1 MFPLQLLLLE
11 PNLLD
16 TQKLQTT
23 LSSGG
28 IDCQLL
34 RVDTRADFVKALE
47 TNPFDLILSDYS
59 LPGFDGRTALEIARQ
74 QRPETPFVFVSTSVG
89 EELAI
94 AALEA
99 GAAGFVLKHR
109 LERLV
114 PCIKRVLPE
123 NSRYPST
130 EVALREENDPNW
142 AAVKQAGAAL
152 RNAQARL
159 RAVAANLPQGAV
171 FVLDLDLRYLL
182 AEGKALEAA
191 GMTSKDL
198 VGKTIWEALDPVLA
212 AKYEPYFRQALRG
225 EPFQLEHY
233 SHDRH
238 YVSHGTPLYNNQGEI
253 YAVLAKSYDI
263 SDRKH
268 VEVALRES
276 EEKFR
281 AFVSTASDIIYEM
294 SADWGE
300 MRFLEGKEFIA
311 TTENPRCDW
320 MEAYIPETDKPRGRA
335 AIARAIATR
344 SNFELEHR
352 VIRLDGT
359 VGWAFS
365 RAIPLINEAGEII
378 KWFGATSDI
387 TDWVEAEAALRE
399 SEAKYRTLFE
409 SIDEGF
415 AVFEMIDDQN
425 GRAINY
431 RFLEVNSVFE
441 RQTGLVDAAGKLVSE
456 IDPNIESYWFETFD
470 TVVQTGESVRLEN
483 YNQSTGR
490 WYSVYASRIDGEGSR
505 QVCIVFDDISDRKR
519 QEQRQAFLLK
529 LGDALRPLSD
539 ATEIQR
545 TAMRVLGEHFA
556 LDRAMYA
563 EITPDGETVIVN
575 DNYLSG
581 RFPPFTGEFPLA
593 SYGSIIDKA
602 RSGEPMIVADVD
614 AITELTEAEKMN
626 YKEIGS
632 TAFVTIPLIKGG
644 RWVSNLVVH
653 QGEPRRWTTEEIA
666 VLQET
671 AERTWAAV
679 ERARAEAALRESEE
693 KYRSLFESM
702 SEGLAINELVRDESG
717 RAVDARYLELNPA
730 YGRQTGFDRSSTLGR
745 LASEVFPDYYRSWL
759 EIVER
764 VLRTGQQ
771 EYFEHFVLDNERWF
785 AFHVAPFGGADRF
798 TVFYDDITERK
809 QSEEQLRRAA
819 EMNAFRVELS
829 DTLRSL
835 SNPIETQAEA
845 CRLLGEHLG
854 VDRAYYVEVN
864 EAEGYARVNQNYL
877 RGDSPSLVGVFQLAD
892 YGWTLPLLQRSET
905 IIVVDAENSDV
916 IPEADRMAM
925 AAVRIAAHISTP
937 LVKAGTLMG
946 ALCVTECESREW
958 TETEIELVRET
969 AERIWAA
976 IERARAE
983 EIVAADLRDT
993 QLLQELGAR
1002 LVTEGDI
1009 QTLYQEILSAAIAL
1023 THADAGTVQILDNAT
1038 QELLTLASRGF
1049 SRTVFEHFY
1058 RLDASSNTSCGIALR
1073 TGERTFIDF
1082 DVPASEDP
1090 DGSCR
1095 MHVEAGYLS
1104 AQSTPLIARSGRA
1117 VGMVSTHW
1125 HDRRRPSDRE
1135 LRFLDLL
1142 ARQAADLIEQRQT
1155 EAEREKLL
1163 ACEQT
1168 ARAEANRANRF
1179 KDEFLAVLSHE
1190 LRSPLNPILGWTHLL
1205 QSGKLDA
1212 NRQREGLATIE
1223 RNAKLQTQLIGDLL
1237 DISHIMQGK
1246 LSLNVDSVSL
1256 TFVITAA
1263 VETVRL
1269 AAEAKQIQI
1278 LLDITAEIAPVSG
1291 DAARLQQVVCN
1302 LLTNAV
1308 KFTPNGGRVTVELR
1322 QIDRGAQIRVIDTG
1336 KGIEPQFLPHVFE
1349 YFRQADS
1356 TTTRQFGGL
1365 GLGLAIVQQIVERH
1379 GGTVKVESL
1388 GENQGATFIVQL
1400 PVIGQ
1405 AVKMKSELSQAQAE
1419 NLEASLNNLQILLVD
1434 DEADTLEFQA
1444 FLLEQ
1449 SGAKVVAVA
1458 SSSEALQVLDRFI
1471 PDVLISDIGMAEMD
1485 GYMLIQH
1492 IRSRPPEREGTIPAI
1507 ALTAYARD
1515 FDQQKAFQSGFQA
1528 HITKPVEPDM
1538 LIKTITRLLC
1548 SNNL

>member
-11 PNLLD
+11 ANLLD
-16 TQKLQTT
+16 AQKVQATV
-23 LSSGG
+23 SSGG

-94 AALEA
+94 DALEA

-114 PCIKRVLPE
+114 PCIKRVLGE

-130 EVALREENDPNW
+130 EVALREEDEPNW
-142 AAVKQAGAAL
+142 AAVEQAGATL
-152 RNAQARL
+152 RDAEAHL
-159 RAVAANLPQGAV
+159 HAVAANLPQGAV
-171 FVLDLDLRYLL
+171 FVVDLDLRYLL

-198 VGKTIWEALDPVLA
+198 LGKTIWEALDPALT
-212 AKYEPYFRQALRG
+212 AKYEPLYRQALRG

-238 YVSHGTPLYNNQGEI
+238 YISHGTPLYNNQGEI
-253 YAVLAKSYDI
+253 YAVLAMSYDI
-263 SDRKH
+263 SDRIH
-268 VEVALRES
+268 AEDALRES

-281 AFVSTASDIIYEM
+281 AFVSATSDIIYEM
-294 SADWGE
+294 SADW
-300 MRFLEGKEFIA
+300 RKIRSLEGKKFIA
-311 TTENPRCDW
+311 TTEDPRCDW
-320 MEAYIPETDKPRGRA
+320 TEAYIPETDKPRVRA
-335 AIARAIATR
+335 AIDHAIATR

-359 VGWAFS
+359 VGWTFS
-365 RAIPLINEAGEII
+365 RAIPLIDEAGKII
-378 KWFGATSDI
+378 KWFGAASDI
-387 TDWVEAEAALRE
+387 TNRVEVEAALRE

-409 SIDEGF
+409 SLDEGF
-415 AVFEMIDDQN
+415 CLLEVLFDSDETAYD
-425 GRAINY
+425 Y
-431 RFLEVNSVFE
+431 RFLEVNRAFE
-441 RQTGLVDAAGKLVSE
+441 AQSGLADAAGKTILELV
-456 IDPNIESYWFETFD
+456 PNLELQWVERYGQVAKSGNAIRFEADMFSMNRFFD
-470 TVVQTGESVRLEN
+470 IYAYPSSASGKNVVAVLFT
-483 YNQSTGR
+483 
-490 WYSVYASRIDGEGSR
+490 
-505 QVCIVFDDISDRKR
+505 DISDRKR
-519 QEQRQAFLLK
+519 
-529 LGDALRPLSD
+529 
-539 ATEIQR
+539 
-545 TAMRVLGEHFA
+545 
-556 LDRAMYA
+556 
-563 EITPDGETVIVN
+563 
-575 DNYLSG
+575 
-581 RFPPFTGEFPLA
+581 
-593 SYGSIIDKA
+593 
-602 RSGEPMIVADVD
+602 
-614 AITELTEAEKMN
+614 
-626 YKEIGS
+626 
-632 TAFVTIPLIKGG
+632 
-644 RWVSNLVVH
+644 
-653 QGEPRRWTTEEIA
+653 
-666 VLQET
+666 
-671 AERTWAAV
+671 
-679 ERARAEAALRESEE
+679 AEA
-693 KYRSLFESM
+693 
-702 SEGLAINELVRDESG
+702 
-717 RAVDARYLELNPA
+717 
-730 YGRQTGFDRSSTLGR
+730 
-745 LASEVFPDYYRSWL
+745 
-759 EIVER
+759 
-764 VLRTGQQ
+764 
-771 EYFEHFVLDNERWF
+771 
-785 AFHVAPFGGADRF
+785 
-798 TVFYDDITERK
+798 
-809 QSEEQLRRAA
+809 QLRHVG
-819 EMNAFRVELS
+819 EMDAFRVALS
-829 DTLRSL
+829 DTLRPL
-835 SNPIETQAEA
+835 SNPIEIQTQA
-845 CRLLGEHLG
+845 CRLLGERLG

-864 EAEGYARVNQNYL
+864 EAEHYARVNQNYL

-946 ALCVTECESREW
+946 VLCVTEYKSREW

-976 IERARAE
+976 IERACAE
-983 EIVAADLRDT
+983 EAVAADLRDT
-993 QLLQELGAR
+993 QLLQKLGAR
-1002 LVTEGDI
+1002 LVTEDDV
-1009 QTLYQEILSAAIAL
+1009 QTLYQEILSTAIVL
-1023 THADAGTVQILDNAT
+1023 TRANAGTVQILDNAT
-1038 QELLTLASRGF
+1038 QELVLLATQGF
-1049 SRTVFEHFY
+1049 NRTVFEHFY
-1058 RLDASSNTSCGIALR
+1058 RVGVSCNTSCGIALR
-1073 TGERTFIDF
+1073 TGERSFTDF

-1090 DGSCR
+1090 DGSLQ
-1095 MHVEAGYLS
+1095 MLMEGGFLS
-1104 AQSTPLIARSGRA
+1104 AQSTPLITRSGRA
-1117 VGMVSTHW
+1117 IGMVSTHW
-1125 HDRRRPSDRE
+1125 HDHRRPSDRE

-1142 ARQAADLIEQRQT
+1142 VRQAADLIEQRQT

-1168 ARAEANRANRF
+1168 ARAEADRANRV

-1237 DISHIMQGK
+1237 DISRIMQGK
-1246 LSLNVDSVSL
+1246 LSLTVDFVSL

-1291 DAARLQQVVCN
+1291 DAARLQQVVWN

-1322 QIDRGAQIRVIDTG
+1322 QIDQGAQIRVIDTG

-1388 GENQGATFIVQL
+1388 GENQGATFTVQL

-1405 AVKMKSELSQAQAE
+1405 AVPTSSELSQAQAE

-1434 DEADTLEFQA
+1434 DEADALEFQA

-1458 SSSEALQVLDRFI
+1458 SSSEALQVLDQFI

-1492 IRSRPPEREGTIPAI
+1492 IRSRPPDRGGTIPAI

-1528 HITKPVEPDM
+1528 HITKPVEPDI